1 MDMTRHFLC
10 LDKQLTRNKSAEIQ
24 LSYFGI
30 DNARALF
37 NFVCRWTVR
46 RHHAG
51 PQMVVGLL
59 GLYFEVNIH
68 DHRHWSDEARA
79 YEEPGV

>member
-1 MDMTRHFLC
+1 MTRHFLC

-24 LSYFGI
+24 LSYFGV

-51 PQMVVGLL
+51 PQLVVELL
-59 GLYFEVNIH
+59 GLYFGVSIY
-68 DHRHWSDEARA
+68 DHRHWSDEADA
-79 YEEPGV
+79 YEEPGS